1 MICALRTFSL
11 IINFLVG
18 QNLNY
23 FQVTS
28 LKSIPFLGEYVAI
41 GVGISNS
48 WMIVGQLALVLYLV
62 YVVDAMITIWRR
74 GDKRQALTVGGS
86 ILFFV
91 LGANVQVVLVF
102 WHVVDLPLTVS
113 VFFLGIIAAMSFEM
127 TLDVLHA
134 AQMSDDLHKK
144 NQWLDLAA
152 DSAGIGLWYWDLKNN
167 TIWATET
174 ARALYGFTASEPL
187 TFEKLLAKIHPD
199 DQDGVVQST
208 KSCRQE
214 GTDFRKDYRILK
226 PDGRIRWLKVL
237 AKALFLPTGE
247 PERMTGVSI
256 DITNWK
262 QMAQELQQKRDELS
276 HLLRAKTLSVLSISL
291 AHELKRPLG
300 TILRNTEAAEKFLRA
315 PSPDL
320 QEVFEI
326 LEDIRK
332 DDQQAGEL
340 IDRMRLQL
348 KQHDTDHKLF
358 DLHLLADEVLKLVKQ
373 EADSRNVRLD
383 LELVSAHL
391 PVYGDWIQLQQVLL
405 NLLLNAMDALDQS
418 MSEDRRIIVSVQNA
432 DSQAE
437 IKISDT
443 GPGIPTDMLARV
455 FESFYTTKA
464 EGLGMGLA
472 ISRDIIEAHGGHL
485 NARNNERAGATFT
498 IILPLAQ
505 EMDNAQ

>member
-1 MICALRTFSL
+1 
-11 IINFLVG
+11 
-18 QNLNY
+18 
-23 FQVTS
+23 
-28 LKSIPFLGEYVAI
+28 
-41 GVGISNS
+41 
-48 WMIVGQLALVLYLV
+48 
-62 YVVDAMITIWRR
+62 
-74 GDKRQALTVGGS
+74 
-86 ILFFV
+86 
-91 LGANVQVVLVF
+91 
-102 WHVVDLPLTVS
+102 
-113 VFFLGIIAAMSFEM
+113 
-127 TLDVLHA
+127 
-134 AQMSDDLHKK
+134 
-144 NQWLDLAA
+144 
-152 DSAGIGLWYWDLKNN
+152 
-167 TIWATET
+167 
-174 ARALYGFTASEPL
+174 
-187 TFEKLLAKIHPD
+187 
-199 DQDGVVQST
+199 
-208 KSCRQE
+208 
-214 GTDFRKDYRILK
+214 
-226 PDGRIRWLKVL
+226 
-237 AKALFLPTGE
+237 
-247 PERMTGVSI
+247 
-256 DITNWK
+256 
-262 QMAQELQQKRDELS
+262 MAQELQQKRDELS

-405 NLLLNAMDALDQS
+405 NLLLNAMDALDHL

-443 GPGIPTDMLARV
+443 GPGIPTDILARV
-455 FESFYTTKA
+455 FEPFYTTKA